1 MEKPLEYLVRKPKVS
16 IENPPLLILLHGV
29 GSNEEDLFSLSNY
42 LPESLLVVSVR
53 GPLILG
59 TGSYGWYEVLFTTG
73 QPKINLE
80 QEAESRK
87 LLLQFLEYLKTN
99 YQFDESNVWIGGFSQ
114 GAIMSY
120 SIGLLH
126 PEKVKGIIAL
136 SGRLL
141 EENKIQVKV
150 SEKVLDKKIFISHGT
165 NDRVLSVEYARSVKG
180 YLESIGLHPHYQ
192 EYEEGHSINREMLKD
207 LIQWLEVEL
216 GNHN

>member
-16 IENPPLLILLHGV
+16 IENPPLLLLLHGV

-150 SEKVLDKKIFISHGT
+150 SEKVLSKTIFISHGT

-180 YLESIGLHPHYQ
+180 YLESIGLHPRYQ

>member
-16 IENPPLLILLHGV
+16 IENPPLLLLLHGV

>member
-16 IENPPLLILLHGV
+16 IENPPLLLLLHGV

-42 LPESLLVVSVR
+42 FPESLLVVSVR

-150 SEKVLDKKIFISHGT
+150 SEKVLGKKIFISHGT

-180 YLESIGLHPHYQ
+180 YLESIGLHPRYQ
-192 EYEEGHSINREMLKD
+192 EYEEGHSINREMLKN

>member
-1 MEKPLEYLVRKPKVS
+1 MEKPLEFLIRKPKVS
-16 IENPPLLILLHGV
+16 IEKPPLLLLLHGV

-42 LPESLLVVSVR
+42 LPDSFLVVSLR

-59 TGSYGWYEVLFTTG
+59 PNSYGWYEVLFTAG

-80 QEAESRK
+80 QERQSRK
-87 LLLQFLEYLKTN
+87 LLLEFLVYLKSN

-120 SIGLLH
+120 SLGLLY
-126 PEKVKGIIAL
+126 PDKFKGIIAL

-141 EENKIQVKV
+141 EENKEIINVT
-150 SEKVLDKKIFISHGT
+150 EELLTKKIFISHGT
-165 NDRVLSVEYARSVKG
+165 NDRVLSIEYARSVRQ
-180 YLESIGLHPHYQ
+180 YLESIGIRPHYH

-207 LIQWLEVEL
+207 LIEWLEKNL
-216 GNHN
+216 

>member
-1 MEKPLEYLVRKPKVS
+1 MEKPLEFLIRKPKVS
-16 IENPPLLILLHGV
+16 LEKPPLLLLLHGV
-29 GSNEEDLFSLSNY
+29 GSNEEDLFSLSNF
-42 LPESLLVVSVR
+42 LPDSFLVVSLR
-53 GPLILG
+53 GPLKLG
-59 TGSYGWYEVLFTTG
+59 PGSFGWYEVLFTTG

-87 LLLQFLEYLKTN
+87 LLLQFLEYLKIN

-150 SEKVLDKKIFISHGT
+150 SEKILDKKIFISHGT

>member
-1 MEKPLEYLVRKPKVS
+1 MEKPLEYLVRKPKVP
-16 IENPPLLILLHGV
+16 IENPPLLLLLHGV
-29 GSNEEDLFSLSNY
+29 GSNEEDLFSLTNY
-42 LPESLLVVSVR
+42 LPESLLIVSVR
-53 GPLILG
+53 GPLTLG
-59 TGSYGWYEVLFTTG
+59 SNSFGWYEVLFTTG

-80 QEAESRK
+80 QEGESRK
-87 LLLQFLEYLKTN
+87 LLLQFLDYLKLN
-99 YQFDESNVWIGGFSQ
+99 YKFDESNVWIGGFSQ

-141 EENKIQVKV
+141 EENKSQVKL
-150 SEKVLDKKIFISHGT
+150 SEKVLSKKIFISHGT
-165 NDRVLSVEYARSVKG
+165 NDRVLSVDYARSVKG
-180 YLESIGLHPHYQ
+180 FLESIGVNPHYQ

-216 GNHN
+216 GNPN

>member
-1 MEKPLEYLVRKPKVS
+1 MERPLEYLIRKPKVS
-16 IENPPLLILLHGV
+16 VENPPLLLLLHGV
-29 GSNEEDLFSLSNY
+29 GSNEEDLFSLTNY
-42 LPESLLVVSVR
+42 LPDSMLIVSAR
-53 GPLILG
+53 GPVTLG
-59 TGSYGWYEVLFTTG
+59 RDSYGWYEVLFTTG

-80 QEAESRK
+80 QERESRK
-87 LLLQFLEYLKTN
+87 LLLEFLDYLKLN

-126 PEKVKGIIAL
+126 PERIKGIIAL

-141 EENKIQVKV
+141 EENKTIVDV
-150 SEKVLDKKIFISHGT
+150 TEKVLNKRIFISHGR

-180 YLESIGLHPHYQ
+180 YLESIGIHPHYK

-216 GNHN
+216 ENPK

>member
-1 MEKPLEYLVRKPKVS
+1 MEKPLECLIRKPKVS
-16 IENPPLLILLHGV
+16 VENPPLLLLLHGV
-29 GSNEEDLFSLSNY
+29 GSNEEDLFSLTNY
-42 LPESLLVVSVR
+42 LPDSLLVVSVR
-53 GPLILG
+53 GPLTLG
-59 TGSYGWYEVLFTTG
+59 RDSYGWYEVLFTTG

-80 QEAESRK
+80 QERESRK
-87 LLLQFLEYLKTN
+87 LLLEFLDYLKLN

-126 PEKVKGIIAL
+126 PERIKGIIAL

-141 EENKIQVKV
+141 EENKTIVNV
-150 SEKVLDKKIFISHGT
+150 TEKILNKKIFISHGT

-180 YLESIGLHPHYQ
+180 YLESIGIHPHYK

-216 GNHN
+216 ENPK

>member
-1 MEKPLEYLVRKPKVS
+1 MEKPLEFLIRKPKVS
-16 IENPPLLILLHGV
+16 IEKPPLLLLLHGV

-42 LPESLLVVSVR
+42 LPDSFLVVSLR

-59 TGSYGWYEVLFTTG
+59 PNSYGWYEVLFTTG

-80 QEAESRK
+80 QERQSRK
-87 LLLQFLEYLKTN
+87 LLLEFLVYLKSN

-120 SIGLLH
+120 SLGLLY
-126 PEKVKGIIAL
+126 PDKFKGIIAL

-141 EENKIQVKV
+141 EENKEIINVT
-150 SEKVLDKKIFISHGT
+150 EELLTKKIFISHGT
-165 NDRVLSVEYARSVKG
+165 NDRVLSIEYARSVRQ
-180 YLESIGLHPHYQ
+180 YLESIGIRPHYH

-207 LIQWLEVEL
+207 LIEWLEKNL
-216 GNHN
+216 

>member
-1 MEKPLEYLVRKPKVS
+1 MEKPLEYLIRKPKVS
-16 IENPPLLILLHGV
+16 VEKPPLLLLLHGV
-29 GSNEEDLFSLSNY
+29 GSNEEDLFSLTNY
-42 LPESLLVVSVR
+42 LPDSMLIVSVR
-53 GPLILG
+53 GPLTLG
-59 TGSYGWYEVLFTTG
+59 RDSYGWYEVLFTTG

-80 QEAESRK
+80 QERESRK
-87 LLLQFLEYLKTN
+87 LLLEFLDYLKLN
-99 YQFDESNVWIGGFSQ
+99 YQFDESKVWIGGFSQ

-126 PEKVKGIIAL
+126 PERIKGIIAL

-141 EENKIQVKV
+141 EENKTIVDAT
-150 SEKVLDKKIFISHGT
+150 EKVLNKRIFISHGT

-180 YLESIGLHPHYQ
+180 YLESIGIHPHYK

-216 GNHN
+216 ENPK

>member
-16 IENPPLLILLHGV
+16 VENPPLLLLLHGV

-42 LPESLLVVSVR
+42 LPESFLVVSAR
-53 GPLILG
+53 GPLTLAPK
-59 TGSYGWYEVLFTTG
+59 SYAWYEVLFTTG

-80 QEAESRK
+80 QEKESRR
-87 LLLQFLEYLKTN
+87 LLIEFLDYLKSN

-120 SIGLLH
+120 SLGLLY
-126 PEKVKGIIAL
+126 PNRFKGIIAL

-141 EENKIQVKV
+141 EENKEIVNV
-150 SEKVLDKKIFISHGT
+150 SEDVLNKKVFISHGT
-165 NDRVLSVEYARSVKG
+165 NDRVLSVEYARSVKT
-180 YLESIGLHPHYQ
+180 YLETLGIHPHYK

-207 LIQWLEVEL
+207 LIQWLDENL
-216 GNHN
+216 

>member
-1 MEKPLEYLVRKPKVS
+1 MEKPLEYLIRKPKVS
-16 IENPPLLILLHGV
+16 VENPPLLLLLHGV
-29 GSNEEDLFSLSNY
+29 GSNEEDLFSLTNY
-42 LPESLLVVSVR
+42 LPDSMLIVSAR
-53 GPLILG
+53 GPVTLG
-59 TGSYGWYEVLFTTG
+59 RDSYGWYEVLFTTG

-80 QEAESRK
+80 QERESRK
-87 LLLQFLEYLKTN
+87 LLLEFLDYLKLN

-126 PEKVKGIIAL
+126 PERIKGIIAL

-141 EENKIQVKV
+141 EENKTIVNV
-150 SEKVLDKKIFISHGT
+150 TEKVLNKRIFISHGT

-180 YLESIGLHPHYQ
+180 YLESIGNHPHYK

-207 LIQWLEVEL
+207 LIQWLEE
-216 GNHN
+216 

>member
-1 MEKPLEYLVRKPKVS
+1 MEKPLEYLIRKPKVS
-16 IENPPLLILLHGV
+16 VEKPPLLLLLHGV
-29 GSNEEDLFSLSNY
+29 GSNEEDLFTLTNY
-42 LPESLLVVSVR
+42 LPDSMLIVSVR
-53 GPLILG
+53 GPLTLG
-59 TGSYGWYEVLFTTG
+59 RDSYGWYEVLFTTG

-80 QEAESRK
+80 QERESRK
-87 LLLQFLEYLKTN
+87 LLLEFLDYLKLN
-99 YQFDESNVWIGGFSQ
+99 YQFDESKVWIGGFSQ

-126 PEKVKGIIAL
+126 PERIKGIIAL

-141 EENKIQVKV
+141 EENKTIVDAT
-150 SEKVLDKKIFISHGT
+150 EKVLNKRIFISHGT

-180 YLESIGLHPHYQ
+180 YLESIGIHPHYK

-216 GNHN
+216 ENPK

>member
-16 IENPPLLILLHGV
+16 IENPPLLLLLHGV

-150 SEKVLDKKIFISHGT
+150 SEKVLGKKIFISHGT

-180 YLESIGLHPHYQ
+180 YLESIGLHPRYQ

>member
-16 IENPPLLILLHGV
+16 VENPPLLLLLHGV
-29 GSNEEDLFSLSNY
+29 GSNEEDLFSLTNY
-42 LPESLLVVSVR
+42 LPESLLIVSVR
-53 GPLILG
+53 GPLTLG
-59 TGSYGWYEVLFTTG
+59 KKSFGWYEVLFTTG

-80 QEAESRK
+80 QERESQK
-87 LLLQFLEYLKTN
+87 LLLQFLDYLKLN
-99 YQFDESNVWIGGFSQ
+99 YNFDESNVWIGGFSQ

-141 EENKIQVKV
+141 EENKAQVTV
-150 SEKVLDKKIFISHGT
+150 SEKVLSKKVFISHGT
-165 NDRVLSVEYARSVKG
+165 NDRVLSVDYARSVKG
-180 YLESIGLHPHYQ
+180 YLESIGVHPHYQ

-207 LIQWLEVEL
+207 LIQWLEVQL
-216 GNHN
+216 GNQS

>member
-1 MEKPLEYLVRKPKVS
+1 MENPLEYLVREPKVPT
-16 IENPPLLILLHGV
+16 ENPPLLLLLHGV
-29 GSNEEDLFSLSNY
+29 GSNEEDLFSLTNY
-42 LPESLLVVSVR
+42 LPESLLVVSIR
-53 GPLILG
+53 GPLTLG
-59 TGSYGWYEVLFTTG
+59 RDSYGWYEVLFTTG
-73 QPKINLE
+73 HPKINLE
-80 QEAESRK
+80 QEGESRK
-87 LLLQFLEYLKTN
+87 LLLNFLEYLKLN
-99 YQFDESNVWIGGFSQ
+99 YKFDESNVWIGGFSQ

-141 EENKIQVKV
+141 EENKAQVIV
-150 SEKVLDKKIFISHGT
+150 SEKILDKKIFISHGI

-180 YLESIGLHPHYQ
+180 YLESIGVHPHYQ

-216 GNHN
+216 DNHN

>member
-16 IENPPLLILLHGV
+16 IENPPLLLLLHGV

-126 PEKVKGIIAL
+126 PDKVKGIIAL

-141 EENKIQVKV
+141 EENKTQVKV
-150 SEKVLDKKIFISHGT
+150 SEKVLGKKIFISHGT
-165 NDRVLSVEYARSVKG
+165 NDRVLPINYARSVKE
-180 YLESIGLHPHYQ
+180 YLESIGVHPHYQ

-207 LIQWLEVEL
+207 LIEWLDAEL
-216 GNHN
+216 GNH